1 MNMKLNSI
9 LAATTLPLLLAST
22 ITSAQ
27 TVDVKISNLTQGMF
41 FTPLLISTHDNS
53 QHLFQSGEVASGE
66 LTAMAEG
73 GDISGLVTATEAL
86 GAINFANPA
95 GGLLAPSTSTV
106 VSDLDAGSNGYLS
119 ITAMVLPTND
129 GFVGLDSW
137 AIPDVAGTYTI
148 FLNAYD
154 AGTEANSELVI
165 DGSGAVGV
173 PGIPANPGGDGG
185 TNGTGVTTIETNQ
198 TIHIHRGNIG
208 DVDATAGVSD
218 VDSRIHRWLNPVA
231 KVVVTV
237 K

>member
-1 MNMKLNSI
+1 MKINSI

-22 ITSAQ
+22 IASAQ

-41 FTPLLISTHDNS
+41 FTPLLVSAHDNN
-53 QHLFQSGEVASGE
+53 QHLFESGAVASAE

-73 GDISGLVTATEAL
+73 GEISDLVTATEAL
-86 GAINFANPA
+86 GAINSANPA
-95 GGLLAPSTSTV
+95 GGLLAPSTSTM
-106 VSDLDAGSNGYLS
+106 VSDLDTGSNGYLS
-119 ITAMVLPTND
+119 ITAMLLPTND

-137 AIPDVAGTYTI
+137 VIPEVAGTYTI

-154 AGTEANSELVI
+154 AGTEANDELVN
-165 DGSGAVGV
+165 GGAAVGV
-173 PGIPANPGGDGG
+173 LGIPANPGGNGG
-185 TNGTGVTTIETNQ
+185 TNGTGVTTDESNQ
-198 TIHIHRGNIG
+198 NIHIHRGNIG
-208 DVDATAGVSD
+208 DADSTAGISD